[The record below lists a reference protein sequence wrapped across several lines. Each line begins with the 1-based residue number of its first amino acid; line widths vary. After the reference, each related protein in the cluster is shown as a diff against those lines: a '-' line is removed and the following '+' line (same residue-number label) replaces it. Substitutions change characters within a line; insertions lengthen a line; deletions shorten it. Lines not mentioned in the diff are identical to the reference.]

1 MTVKELAGVFDGST
15 ILYIQNEYEKMLDKK
30 CAFFVE
36 KSDYADKEV
45 VLVKISQVGFLCV
58 WIKE

>member
-15 ILYIQNEYEKMLDKK
+15 ILYIQNEYEKILDKK

-36 KSDYADKEV
+36 KMYLELAKKI
-45 VLVKISQVGFLCV
+45 KIS
-58 WIKE
+58 I